1 MNDDPS
7 FHEQN
12 TTLPPGN
19 WPGEGIPE
27 PPSLSLDPPS
37 MSPFDF
43 GQSGLTISFFG
54 SEPPYTTDFG
64 LTTSAFPDVSLP
76 SNDFLV
82 ALSNMPEVATEDY
95 NYGGTP
101 NYFDQM
107 DMPTSFPEPQGLY
120 TTNSGWITPTLPDV
134 GLPTNDLPASTFD
147 SPGSEI
153 ATEDHT
159 DGDGKGKQRLY
170 EEETL
175 GPPAMPAEYSQYYPP
190 FASSVASS
198 STSHVRAEQRLYE
211 EETLGPP
218 TMPAEYSQYY
228 PPFASSVASS
238 STSHVRA
245 KQRLY
250 EEETPGPPAMPAEYS
265 QYYPPFGSSVASSP
279 TSHVGA
285 KGKQRLYE
293 EETPGPPA
301 MPAEYSQYYPPF
313 GSSVASSSTSH
324 VYEEETLGSPT
335 MPAEYSQDYPSFSSS
350 VASSSTSHV
359 EHGEPSSSTATWT
372 DNRVP
377 SVPESPSSLERTP
390 NPEPEPK
397 GKPPRP
403 QNKFMLFKNY
413 YGSKVHKRGDIS
425 DANLSLQKKIGTF
438 VPFLFPC

>member
-1 MNDDPS
+1 MNDDSS

-12 TTLPPGN
+12 TTLPPEN

-101 NYFDQM
+101 NDFDQM
-107 DMPTSFPEPQGLY
+107 DMSTSFPEPQGLY

-147 SPGSEI
+147 SPGSEV

-159 DGDGKGKQRLY
+159 DGGAKGKQRLY

-175 GPPAMPAEYSQYYPP
+175 GPPAIPPEYSQYYPP

-218 TMPAEYSQYY
+218 T
-228 PPFASSVASS
+228 
-238 STSHVRA
+238 
-245 KQRLY
+245 
-250 EEETPGPPAMPAEYS
+250 
-265 QYYPPFGSSVASSP
+265 
-279 TSHVGA
+279 
-285 KGKQRLYE
+285 
-293 EETPGPPA
+293 

-359 EHGEPSSSTATWT
+359 EHGEPSSSTAMWT

-377 SVPESPSSLERTP
+377 SVPESPSSPERTP
-390 NPEPEPK
+390 TPEPEPK

-425 DANLSLQKKIGTF
+425 DANLSLQRKIGMF

>member
-1 MNDDPS
+1 MNNDSS

-64 LTTSAFPDVSLP
+64 LTTPAFPDVSLP

-82 ALSNMPEVATEDY
+82 ALSNMPEVVTEDY
-95 NYGGTP
+95 NYGDTP
-101 NYFDQM
+101 NDFDQM
-107 DMPTSFPEPQGLY
+107 DMSTSFPEPQSLY

-147 SPGSEI
+147 SPGSEV

-159 DGDGKGKQRLY
+159 DGDAKGKQRLH

-175 GPPAMPAEYSQYYPP
+175 GPSTMPAEYSQYYPP
-190 FASSVASS
+190 FASSIAPS

-228 PPFASSVASS
+228 PPFGFSVASS
-238 STSHVRA
+238 STSHA
-245 KQRLY
+245 
-250 EEETPGPPAMPAEYS
+250 
-265 QYYPPFGSSVASSP
+265 
-279 TSHVGA
+279 GA

-350 VASSSTSHV
+350 IASSSTSHV
-359 EHGEPSSSTATWT
+359 EHGEPSSSTAMWT

-425 DANLSLQKKIGTF
+425 DANLSLQRKIGMF

>member
-1 MNDDPS
+1 MNNDSS

-64 LTTSAFPDVSLP
+64 LTTPAFPDVSLP

-101 NYFDQM
+101 NDFDQM
-107 DMPTSFPEPQGLY
+107 DMSTSFPEPQGLY

-147 SPGSEI
+147 SPGSEV

-159 DGDGKGKQRLY
+159 DGDAKGKQRLY

-175 GPPAMPAEYSQYYPP
+175 GPPAIPPEYSQYYPP
-190 FASSVASS
+190 FASSIASS

-228 PPFASSVASS
+228 PPFGSSVAPS
-238 STSHVRA
+238 STSHA
-245 KQRLY
+245 
-250 EEETPGPPAMPAEYS
+250 
-265 QYYPPFGSSVASSP
+265 
-279 TSHVGA
+279 GA

-359 EHGEPSSSTATWT
+359 EHGEPSSSTAMWI

-377 SVPESPSSLERTP
+377 SVPESPSSPERTP
-390 NPEPEPK
+390 TPEPEPK

-425 DANLSLQKKIGTF
+425 DANLSLQRKIGMF

>member
-1 MNDDPS
+1 MNNDFS

-64 LTTSAFPDVSLP
+64 LTTPAFPDVSLP

-101 NYFDQM
+101 NDFDQM
-107 DMPTSFPEPQGLY
+107 DMSTSFPEPQGLY

-147 SPGSEI
+147 SPVSEV
-153 ATEDHT
+153 ATEDPT
-159 DGDGKGKQRLY
+159 DGGAKGKQRLY
-170 EEETL
+170 EETL

-190 FASSVASS
+190 FASSIASS

-250 EEETPGPPAMPAEYS
+250 ED
-265 QYYPPFGSSVASSP
+265 
-279 TSHVGA
+279 
-285 KGKQRLYE
+285 
-293 EETPGPPA
+293 ETPGPPA

-350 VASSSTSHV
+350 IASSSTSHV

-425 DANLSLQKKIGTF
+425 DANLSLQKKIGMF

>member
-1 MNDDPS
+1 MNDDSS

-64 LTTSAFPDVSLP
+64 LTTPAFPDVSLP

-101 NYFDQM
+101 NDFDQM
-107 DMPTSFPEPQGLY
+107 DMSTSFPEPQGLY

-147 SPGSEI
+147 SPGSEV

-159 DGDGKGKQRLY
+159 DGDAKGKQRLY

-175 GPPAMPAEYSQYYPP
+175 GPPAIPPEYSQYYPP
-190 FASSVASS
+190 FASSIASS

-211 EETLGPP
+211 EETLGP
-218 TMPAEYSQYY
+218 
-228 PPFASSVASS
+228 
-238 STSHVRA
+238 
-245 KQRLY
+245 
-250 EEETPGPPAMPAEYS
+250 
-265 QYYPPFGSSVASSP
+265 
-279 TSHVGA
+279 
-285 KGKQRLYE
+285 
-293 EETPGPPA
+293 
-301 MPAEYSQYYPPF
+301 
-313 GSSVASSSTSH
+313 
-324 VYEEETLGSPT
+324 PT

-359 EHGEPSSSTATWT
+359 EHGEPSSSTAMWI

-377 SVPESPSSLERTP
+377 SVPESPSSPERTP
-390 NPEPEPK
+390 TPEPEPK

-425 DANLSLQKKIGTF
+425 DANLSLQKKIGMF

>member
-1 MNDDPS
+1 MNDDSS

-64 LTTSAFPDVSLP
+64 LTTPAFPDVSLP
-76 SNDFLV
+76 SNNFLV

-101 NYFDQM
+101 NDFDQM
-107 DMPTSFPEPQGLY
+107 DMSTSFPEPQGLY

-147 SPGSEI
+147 SPGSEV

-159 DGDGKGKQRLY
+159 DGDAKGKQRLY

-175 GPPAMPAEYSQYYPP
+175 GPPAIPPEYSQYYPP
-190 FASSVASS
+190 FASSIASS

-228 PPFASSVASS
+228 PPFGSSVAPS
-238 STSHVRA
+238 STSHA
-245 KQRLY
+245 
-250 EEETPGPPAMPAEYS
+250 
-265 QYYPPFGSSVASSP
+265 
-279 TSHVGA
+279 GA

-359 EHGEPSSSTATWT
+359 EHGEPSSSTAMWI

-377 SVPESPSSLERTP
+377 SVPESPSSPERTP
-390 NPEPEPK
+390 TPEPEPK

-425 DANLSLQKKIGTF
+425 DANLSLQRKIGMF

>member
-64 LTTSAFPDVSLP
+64 LTTPAFPDVSLP

-101 NYFDQM
+101 NDFDQM
-107 DMPTSFPEPQGLY
+107 DMSTSFPEPQGLY

-147 SPGSEI
+147 SPVSEV
-153 ATEDHT
+153 ATEDPT
-159 DGDGKGKQRLY
+159 DGGAKGKQRLY

-190 FASSVASS
+190 FASSIASS

-228 PPFASSVASS
+228 PPFASSVASE
-238 STSHVRA
+238 STPHVRA
-245 KQRLY
+245 
-250 EEETPGPPAMPAEYS
+250 
-265 QYYPPFGSSVASSP
+265 
-279 TSHVGA
+279 
-285 KGKQRLYE
+285 KQRLYE

-359 EHGEPSSSTATWT
+359 EHGEPSSSTAMWS

-377 SVPESPSSLERTP
+377 SVPESPSSPERTP
-390 NPEPEPK
+390 TPEPEPK

-425 DANLSLQKKIGTF
+425 DANLSLQRKIGMF